1 MAELDFTAALA
12 QIDPKVGDLR
22 SNIEIHRDAIERA
35 RKAGAR
41 LVVFP
46 ELSLT
51 GYTVKD
57 LAWELA
63 IDAGSPKLLEGLLRQ
78 SRDLTVLVGCVEDG
92 SDHGIYNSVFALE
105 DGQIRFVHR
114 KVYLPTYGMFEEGRY
129 FSPGRTLA
137 AFSSKLG
144 RLGILVCEDLWHLAL
159 PYTLV
164 MDGAQ
169 ILCCPSAS
177 PTRIRPGASELEV
190 ASVNQEHHR
199 TYARLLSSY
208 LLYVNRVGFEDGV
221 NFWGGSSIVSPS
233 GGVVSNGAEFT
244 EDLVLGTVGFGE
256 IKRARRFSR
265 HVLDENTDL
274 VVRTLERIRRE
285 TGPTK
290 P

>member
-1 MAELDFTAALA
+1 MAELDFTVALA

-22 SNIEIHRDAIERA
+22 ANIEIHGDAIERA
-35 RKAGAR
+35 RKGGAR

-57 LAWELA
+57 LAWDLA
-63 IDAGSPKLLEGLLRQ
+63 VDPGSPKVLEPLLRQ

-92 SDHGIYNSVFALE
+92 ADHGIYNSVFAIE

-137 AFSSKLG
+137 AFPSRLG

-169 ILCCPSAS
+169 ILCAPSAS

-190 ASVNQEHHR
+190 AGINQEHHR

-221 NFWGGSSIVSPS
+221 NFWGGSAIVSPS
-233 GGVVSNGAEFT
+233 GGVVASGAEFN
-244 EDLVLGTVGFGE
+244 EDLVFGPVQFGE

-285 TGPTK
+285 TGPPT

>member
-1 MAELDFTAALA
+1 MAERDFTVALA

-22 SNIEIHRDAIERA
+22 ANIDIHQDAIERA
-35 RKAGAR
+35 RKSGAR
-41 LVVFP
+41 LIVFP

-51 GYTVKD
+51 GYTLKD
-57 LAWELA
+57 LAWDLA
-63 IDAGSPKLLEGLLRQ
+63 IDAASPSVLEPMLRQ
-78 SRDLTVLVGCVEDG
+78 SRDITVLVGCVEDG
-92 SDHGIYNSVFALE
+92 PDHGIYNSVFALE
-105 DGQIRFVHR
+105 DGQIRFIHR
-114 KVYLPTYGMFEEGRY
+114 KIYLPTYGMFEEGRY

-137 AFSSKLG
+137 AFTSKLG
-144 RLGILVCEDLWHLAL
+144 RLGILVCEDLWHMALA
-159 PYTLV
+159 YTLV

-169 ILCCPSAS
+169 VLCCPSAS
-177 PTRIRPGASELEV
+177 PTRIRPDAASLEV
-190 ASVNQEHHR
+190 ASVNREHHS

-233 GGVVSNGAEFT
+233 GEPVASGAQFS
-244 EDLVLGTVGFGE
+244 EDLVVGKVEFGE

-285 TGPTK
+285 SGPPK
-290 P
+290 Q

>member
-1 MAELDFTAALA
+1 MDGRDFTVALA

-22 SNIEIHRDAIERA
+22 ANVDLHLDAIERA
-35 RKAGAR
+35 RKGGAR

-63 IDAGSPKLLEGLLRQ
+63 VDPGSPSRLEPLLRE

-177 PTRIRPGASELEV
+177 PTRIRPDAAELEV
-190 ASVNQEHHR
+190 ASVNREHHS

-221 NFWGGSSIVSPS
+221 NFWGGSSIVSPTGEIVTS
-233 GGVVSNGAEFT
+233 GAEFT
-244 EDLVLGTVGFGE
+244 EDLVFGTVQFGE

-285 TGPTK
+285 SGPPK
-290 P
+290 R